1 MLCGSIDYIKCFF
14 GKQMRNS
21 FEGSLNSLI
30 SGNITVIML
39 AFAMLIYFASM
50 TVSIYVYLRKDL

>member
-1 MLCGSIDYIKCFF
+1 
-14 GKQMRNS
+14 MRNS

>member
-1 MLCGSIDYIKCFF
+1 
-14 GKQMRNS
+14 MRNS

-39 AFAMLIYFASM
+39 VFAMLIYFTSM
-50 TVSIYVYLRKDL
+50 TVSIFVYLRKDL